1 MLLRNVSRI
10 LKHILNMFNVPLV
23 FIKFIVEYIC
33 ERTCLKVERTPFAYK
48 FIAYNTCLHHICRQF
63 VVCIKIIA
71 YRSIAYIYYSQI

>member
-33 ERTCLKVERTPFAYK
+33 ERTCLKVERTPF
-48 FIAYNTCLHHICRQF
+48 TSSLHTIP
-63 VVCIKIIA
+63 
-71 YRSIAYIYYSQI
+71 AYITFADNSFA